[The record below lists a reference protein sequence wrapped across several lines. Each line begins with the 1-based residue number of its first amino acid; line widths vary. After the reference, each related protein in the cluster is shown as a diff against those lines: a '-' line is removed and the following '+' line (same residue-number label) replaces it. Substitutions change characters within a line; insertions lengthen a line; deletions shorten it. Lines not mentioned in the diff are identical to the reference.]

1 MAIITISKEFGCAG
15 DYVAER
21 VAKKLNY
28 KIINKEII
36 EYVSILTDTDR
47 EIVKDYDEERH
58 SNFKATLSK
67 YVDFSIFK
75 DIFNLKD
82 EELKYCRLKLDDDEG
97 LFQENINQDLSFDS
111 EKYQNTVEKII
122 HKLAQKDNVVI
133 VGRGGQ
139 FILKGYPNAIHIRL
153 YADKKSKIQWVSK
166 REKIDEKTA
175 EQKIQEIEKK
185 RYNYIMHYYNED
197 VTDLNH
203 YHLAINL
210 SKSDIDEVSKMI
222 VAMIKERF
230 AV

>member
-47 EIVKDYDEERH
+47 EIVSGYDEESH
-58 SNFKATLSK
+58 SNLKAKLSK
-67 YVDFSIFK
+67 YIDFSIFN

-82 EELKYCRLKLDDDEG
+82 EELKYCRLKFDENG
-97 LFQENINQDLSFDS
+97 LFEENIQQDLSFDS
-111 EKYQNTVEKII
+111 EKYQKTVEKIF

-139 FILKGYPNAIHIRL
+139 FILRDYTNAIHVRL
-153 YADKKSKIQWVSK
+153 YADKKSKIKWVSQ

-175 EQKIQEIEKK
+175 EQKIQEVEKK
-185 RYNYIMHYYNED
+185 RFNYIMHYYNED
-197 VTDLNH
+197 VTDLTH
-203 YHLAINL
+203 YHLGINL
-210 SKSDIDEVSKMI
+210 SKSSIEEVSNMI
-222 VAMIKERF
+222 VAIVKDRF
-230 AV
+230 GL

>member
-21 VAKKLNY
+21 VAEILNY

-36 EYVSILTDTDR
+36 EYVSILTNTDR
-47 EIVKDYDEERH
+47 EIVQRYDEDRH
-58 SNFKATLSK
+58 SNLKATLSK
-67 YVDFSIFK
+67 YIDFSIFK

-82 EELKYCRLKLDDDEG
+82 EELKYCKLKLDDEG
-97 LFQENINQDLSFDS
+97 LFQENIKQDLSFDS

-139 FILKGYPNAIHIRL
+139 FILRDYSNAIHIRL
-153 YADKKSKIQWVSK
+153 YADKKSKIKWVSQ

-175 EQKIQEIEKK
+175 EQKIQEVEKK

-197 VTDLNH
+197 VTDLTH

-210 SKSDIDEVSKMI
+210 TKSDIDEVSKMI
-222 VAMIKERF
+222 VAVINEKF